1 MIHAP
6 GFYQSAAQIVF
17 HARFAR
23 KRSISF
29 SAERRHFY
37 GSIPCAH
44 HGGARKLQG
53 YAHCAVRRSRTQAR
67 TRLTG
72 ADKVPRPAVHDRGRQ
87 LDEAA
92 RQPVPPNER
101 HPRGGGAGGRC
112 VRRGARLPHGRRYD
126 EQRAGDDTLGREA
139 RRRDHSAAQRAPQRH
154 QRARAHRRDT
164 GLCQSADERPPG
176 HFARHVGRGRQGC
189 HREAPVCEGGAGQQP
204 DLLRHLLEHPRDCQ
218 TGARGRHEGARGR
231 GARHA
236 FLLRGEYAGLRHG
249 GRRGFGIRFH
259 AQVGRLAH
267 AVELSAVRPVDE
279 RRTRSPNYKPDPDD
293 LGFVSADGQPGYF
306 AQKPCAARKRD
317 FPKGR

>member
-1 MIHAP
+1 MP
-6 GFYQSAAQIVF
+6 SPRRPSGSLQFTVYLL
-17 HARFAR
+17 
-23 KRSISF
+23 F

-67 TRLTG
+67 TRFSRT
-72 ADKVPRPAVHDRGRQ
+72 DEIFRSAVHDRGRQ

-92 RQPVPPNER
+92 RQPVSPDER
-101 HPRGGGAGGRC
+101 HPRGGGAGRRC
-112 VRRGARLPHGRRYD
+112 VRRGARFPHGRRHD
-126 EQRAGDDTLGREA
+126 VERAGDDTLGRQA
-139 RRRDHSAAQRAPQRH
+139 RRRDHSAAQRAPQRY

-164 GLCQSADERPPG
+164 GLCQSADERPAR
-176 HFARHVGRGRQGC
+176 HFARHVGRGRQKGN
-189 HREAPVCEGGAGQQP
+189 RKASVRQGSPRQQP

-236 FLLRGEYAGLRHG
+236 FLLRGEYAGVCHG

-259 AQVGRLAH
+259 AQVRRLTH

-279 RRTRSPNYKPDPDD
+279 RRTRSSDH
-293 LGFVSADGQPGYF
+293 
-306 AQKPCAARKRD
+306 
-317 FPKGR
+317 